1 MVEKVAVVGAGLM
14 GRWHSHFAKRCGAEV
29 DALVDLDAARARALA
44 DKIGCPSV
52 YASVDEMLE
61 RSAAQVIHICTPT
74 ESHAQLIRTCAEK
87 GRHVLV
93 EKPLAA
99 DLATTQMLVNDAR
112 THGIRLN
119 PVHQFCFQRGFL
131 ELLQR
136 LTEIGNF
143 VHVEF
148 LTCSAGG
155 DAKSP
160 EARRSVMLEILP
172 HPLSLLCRLLGADG
186 LRRHSLKVLHA
197 TDDDLYLFGEYEGAT
212 VSITISLTGR
222 PTRNQLNVIGTAG
235 SAHLDLF
242 HGFALFEH
250 GQVSRSSKVWKPLK
264 FGAGML
270 FKAGTNLAV
279 RASAEEQ
286 AYPGLRQLIAQFYAA
301 VKNKTAAPILDD
313 EIIAVAEISD
323 LVRLSTARK

>member
-1 MVEKVAVVGAGLM
+1 V
-14 GRWHSHFAKRCGAEV
+14 
-29 DALVDLDAARARALA
+29 
-44 DKIGCPSV
+44 
-52 YASVDEMLE
+52 
-61 RSAAQVIHICTPT
+61 
-74 ESHAQLIRTCAEK
+74 
-87 GRHVLV
+87 
-93 EKPLAA
+93 
-99 DLATTQMLVNDAR
+99 
-112 THGIRLN
+112 
-119 PVHQFCFQRGFL
+119 

-136 LTEIGNF
+136 LQEIGNF

-155 DAKSP
+155 DGKSP

-172 HPLSLLCRLLGADG
+172 HPLSLLFRLLGADG
-186 LRRHSLKVLHA
+186 LRRHSLKVLRA

-212 VSITISLTGR
+212 VSITISLKGR

-279 RASAEEQ
+279 RAGAEEQ

-301 VKNKTAAPILDD
+301 VKNQTAAPILDD

-323 LVRLSTARK
+323 LVRLSTAGK

>member
-1 MVEKVAVVGAGLM
+1 MVEKIAVVGAGLM

-29 DALVDLDAARARALA
+29 DALVDLDTTRARALA
-44 DKIGCPSV
+44 DKIGCPTV
-52 YASVDEMLE
+52 YSGLNEMLE
-61 RSAAQVIHICTPT
+61 RSSAQVIHICTPT
-74 ESHAQLIRTCAEK
+74 ESHSQLIRSCAEK

-99 DLATTQMLVNDAR
+99 DLETTQSLLSDAR
-112 THGIRLN
+112 MYSIRLN

-131 ELLQR
+131 ELLKR
-136 LTEIGNF
+136 LNDIGRF

-155 DAKSP
+155 DGKSP

-172 HPLSLLCRLLGADG
+172 HPLSLLFRLLGPDE
-186 LRRHSLKVLHA
+186 LRRQSIRVIRA
-197 TDDDLYLFGEYEGAT
+197 TDDDLYLFGECEGAT
-212 VSITISLTGR
+212 VSITISLKGR
-222 PTRNQLNVIGTAG
+222 PTRNQLNVIGTDG

-279 RASAEEQ
+279 RARAEEQ

-301 VKNKTAAPILDD
+301 VNNKTAAPILDD
-313 EIIAVAEISD
+313 EIIAVAEISE
-323 LVRLSTARK
+323 LVRRSSARE